1 VAWSNDSA
9 RFGVLEGSKADGHR
23 PSLPDF
29 FSARRLQDGGR
40 VGSRRQEAEAGGR
53 HGRKVAE
60 IQAARRRPGRKDLFM
75 TS

>member
-1 VAWSNDSA
+1 VAWSNDPPRSD
-9 RFGVLEGSKADGHR
+9 VLEGSKADGHR

-29 FSARRLQDGGR
+29 LFSETLAGR
-40 VGSRRQEAEAGGR
+40 WPPWAVGR

-60 IQAARRRPGRKDLFM
+60 IQAARRRPGREELFM